1 MLDRIEDAIE
11 DIRKG
16 IPIIV
21 VDDEDRENEGDILMA
36 AENCTYEAV
45 NFMAT
50 HARGLTCVPMTEER
64 ARFLNLGQMTA
75 NNTDPKGTAFTISV
89 DSVEGTTTGISVADR
104 LKTIV
109 DLADDE
115 KRAWDFQRPG
125 HIFPLVAKDGG
136 VLVRDGHTE
145 AAVDFARL
153 AGLAPVGVICEILK
167 DDGTMARLPDLKT
180 FAKEHKLKLVSIEDL
195 IKYRKEHDL
204 LMVEQARAK
213 MPTDSGDFDIVAFDN
228 NLDGKEHIALV
239 KGDIK
244 NKEDVL
250 IRVHSECF
258 TGDILGSKRCDCGL
272 QLHTAMKNIEEEGEG
287 IVLYLRQE
295 GRGIGLINKIRAYDL
310 QDKGLDTVEA
320 NEHLGFGADLRDY
333 AVASQMLKALGV
345 KSVRLMTNNF
355 RKVDGLR
362 SYGITV
368 NQRKGIEVPH
378 NEKNKKYLTTKKEKL
393 GHKLKLETEK
403 DS

>member
-11 DIRKG
+11 DIRNGK
-16 IPIIV
+16 PIIV
-21 VDDEDRENEGDILMA
+21 VDDENRENEGDILMA
-36 AENCTYEAV
+36 AENATYEAV

-50 HARGLTCVPMTEER
+50 YARGLTCVPMTQER
-64 ARFLNLGQMTA
+64 AEFLNLTQMVGR
-75 NNTDPKGTAFTISV
+75 NTDPKGTAFTVSV

-109 DLADDE
+109 DLADHN

-125 HIFPLVAKDGG
+125 HIFPLVAKEGG

-167 DDGTMARLPDLKT
+167 DDGTMARLPDLKV
-180 FAKEHKLKLVSIEDL
+180 FAKEHNLKLVSIEDL
-195 IKYRKEHDL
+195 IKYRKEYDIL
-204 LMVEQARAK
+204 IKEEARAK
-213 MPTDSGDFDIVAFDN
+213 MPTQSGDFDIVAFDN
-228 NLDGKEHIALV
+228 QLDHKEHIALV
-239 KGDIK
+239 KGEVRD
-244 NKEDVL
+244 KEDVL
-250 IRVHSECF
+250 IRIHSECF

-272 QLHTAMKNIEEEGEG
+272 QLQTAMKRIEDEGEG
-287 IVLYLRQE
+287 IILYLRQE
-295 GRGIGLINKIRAYDL
+295 GRGIGLLNKIRAYDL
-310 QDKGLDTVEA
+310 QDKGYDTVEA
-320 NEHLGFGADLRDY
+320 NEQLGFEADLRDY

-362 SYGITV
+362 AYGV
-368 NQRKGIEVPH
+368 EVKQRKGIEVPH
-378 NEKNKKYLTTKKEKL
+378 NEENKRYLETKKAKL
-393 GHKLKLETEK
+393 GHKLKLDDEK
-403 DS
+403 

>member
-11 DIRKG
+11 DIRNGK
-16 IPIIV
+16 PIIV
-21 VDDEDRENEGDILMA
+21 VDDENRENEGDILMA
-36 AENCTYEAV
+36 AENATYEAV

-50 HARGLTCVPMTEER
+50 YARGLTCVPMTQER
-64 ARFLNLGQMTA
+64 AEFLNLTQMVGK
-75 NNTDPKGTAFTISV
+75 NTDPKGTAFTVSV

-109 DLADDE
+109 DLSDNS

-167 DDGTMARLPDLKT
+167 DDGTMARLPDLKI
-180 FAKEHKLKLVSIEDL
+180 FAKEHNLRLVSIEDL
-195 IKYRKEHDL
+195 IQYRKEHDEL
-204 LMVEQARAK
+204 LKEQARAK
-213 MPTDSGDFDIVAFDN
+213 MPTVSGEFDIVAFDN
-228 NLDGKEHIALV
+228 QLDGKEHIALV

-244 NKEDVL
+244 GKKDVL
-250 IRVHSECF
+250 TRIHSECF

-272 QLHTAMKNIEEEGEG
+272 QLQTAMKRIEDEGEG

-295 GRGIGLINKIRAYDL
+295 GRGIGLLNKIKAYDL
-310 QDKGLDTVEA
+310 QDKGYDTVEA
-320 NEHLGFGADLRDY
+320 NEQLGFEADLRDY

-362 SYGITV
+362 SYGIEV
-368 NQRKGIEVPH
+368 NQRKDIEVPH
-378 NEKNKKYLTTKKEKL
+378 TDESKRYLETKKEKL
-393 GHKLKLETEK
+393 GHKLKLEDK
-403 DS
+403 K

>member
-11 DIRKG
+11 DIRNGK
-16 IPIIV
+16 PIIV
-21 VDDEDRENEGDILMA
+21 VDDENRENEGDILMA
-36 AENCTYEAV
+36 AENATYEAV

-50 HARGLTCVPMTEER
+50 YARGLTCVPMTKER
-64 ARFLNLGQMTA
+64 AEFLNLTQMVGR
-75 NNTDPKGTAFTISV
+75 NTDPKGTAFTVSV

-109 DLADDE
+109 DLSDNS

-167 DDGTMARLPDLKT
+167 DDGTMARLPDLKV
-180 FAKEHKLKLVSIEDL
+180 FAKEHDLKLVSIEDL
-195 IKYRKEHDL
+195 IKYRKEHDEL
-204 LMVEQARAK
+204 LKVQARAK
-213 MPTDSGDFDIVAFDN
+213 MPTEAGDFEIVTFDN
-228 NLDGKEHIALV
+228 QLDGKDHIALV

-244 NKEDVL
+244 GKEDVL
-250 IRVHSECF
+250 LRIHSECF

-272 QLHTAMKNIEEEGEG
+272 QLQTAMKRIEDEGEG
-287 IVLYLRQE
+287 AVLYLRQE
-295 GRGIGLINKIRAYDL
+295 GRGIGLLNKIKAYDL
-310 QDKGLDTVEA
+310 QDKGYDTVEA
-320 NEHLGFGADLRDY
+320 NEQLGFEADLRDY
-333 AVASQMLKALGV
+333 AVASQMLKALGI

-362 SYGITV
+362 AYGIEV
-368 NQRKGIEVPH
+368 KQRKGIEVPH
-378 NEKNKKYLTTKKEKL
+378 SEESKRYLETKKEKL
-393 GHKLKLETEK
+393 GHELNLDKKK
-403 DS
+403 

>member
-11 DIRKG
+11 DIRNG

-104 LKTIV
+104 LKTIL
-109 DLADDE
+109 DLGDDE

-145 AAVDFARL
+145 AAVDFAKL

-167 DDGTMARLPDLKT
+167 DDGTMARLPDLKI

-195 IKYRKEHDL
+195 IKYRKKHDL
-204 LMVEQARAK
+204 LLTEQARAK
-213 MPTDSGDFDIVAFDN
+213 MPTEAGTFDIVAFDN
-228 NLDGKEHIALV
+228 QLDGKEHIALV
-239 KGDIK
+239 KGNIK
-244 NKEDVL
+244 DKEDVL
-250 IRVHSECF
+250 IRIHSECF

-272 QLHTAMKNIEEEGEG
+272 QLQTAMKNIEGEGEG
-287 IVLYLRQE
+287 AILYLRQE
-295 GRGIGLINKIRAYDL
+295 GRGIGLLNKIKAYDL
-310 QDKGLDTVEA
+310 QDSGLDTVEA

-362 SYGITV
+362 SYGIKV
-368 NQRKGIEVPH
+368 NQRESIEVPH
-378 NEKNKKYLTTKKEKL
+378 NEENKKYLTTKKEKL
-393 GHKLKLETEK
+393 GHKLKLENEIK
-403 DS
+403 